1 MVANGWQAT
10 AVSRLSK
17 GDDICGWCLG
27 GRLKIYLA
35 GHIPGAVDVSTVRR
49 LAFQVREVVVDAR
62 KGFGEKPSSH
72 VRARETCRGWSL
84 CLILQETEGVWRRVV
99 VR

>member
-1 MVANGWQAT
+1 VGLCLSERGPNEALGTDGRTPFVVQIGGAGGGRQEGLRWKT
-10 AVSRLSK
+10 HPFLSRLSK

-49 LAFQVREVVVDAR
+49 LAFQVREVVVDAK
-62 KGFGEKPSSH
+62 KGL
-72 VRARETCRGWSL
+72 R
-84 CLILQETEGVWRRVV
+84 
-99 VR
+99 